1 MIQFSI
7 SWNSIQCAASAPSAG
22 RLISAKAS
30 HMEGSSEPTMK
41 DGDIGAP
48 ALPTE
53 VLTEIFAR
61 LPSKSVGRFRCVS
74 HAWCDTLTS
83 PYFVELHYR
92 RANQLVHPRLLLT
105 PVGAS
110 YDSHL
115 YSWRLGGYFVFNPST
130 GAVLPIPDIRAPL
143 KRIFQMRKE
152 HKVVRLFSNAEGGN
166 GMTPTSCNCEVFVL
180 DKPAY
185 WRPSAAQ
192 PPLCSAME
200 KDPAVFIHG
209 HLHFI
214 CSDGGGMT
222 TFNISDETFGS
233 LSPPSGACKVFSLDP
248 DGSAPRILLNPDET
262 IIGS

>member
-115 YSWRLGGYFVFNPST
+115 YSWRLG
-130 GAVLPIPDIRAPL
+130 
-143 KRIFQMRKE
+143 M
-152 HKVVRLFSNAEGGN
+152 
-166 GMTPTSCNCEVFVL
+166 
-180 DKPAY
+180 
-185 WRPSAAQ
+185 
-192 PPLCSAME
+192 
-200 KDPAVFIHG
+200 
-209 HLHFI
+209 
-214 CSDGGGMT
+214 
-222 TFNISDETFGS
+222 
-233 LSPPSGACKVFSLDP
+233 
-248 DGSAPRILLNPDET
+248 
-262 IIGS
+262 